1 MKPIFRLTNAET
13 KLANFLWKNAPIG
26 SMEMIRQVEK
36 EIGWKKS
43 TTFTN
48 LKFMIN
54 KGLAQN
60 VNSIVTMRYTEDE
73 FYSEQSCVYVDDT
86 FNGSLPMFVAAFTS
100 KRKLSPKQVEELKKM
115 IDES

>member
-1 MKPIFRLTNAET
+1 MNPIFRLTKAET
-13 KLANFLWKNAPIG
+13 KLAKFLWTNAPIG
-26 SMEMIRQVEK
+26 SMEMIRRVEA

-60 VNSIVTMRYTEDE
+60 INSVVTMRYTEDE

-86 FNGSLPMFVAAFTS
+86 FSGSLPMFVAAFTN
-100 KRKLSPKQVEELKKM
+100 KGKLSKDQVAELKKL
-115 IDES
+115 IDEY